1 MRDLTPIDHE
11 LMRKALLRYL
21 AMHHPAG
28 FTAQSLSIALPGRG
42 LLDYTPTPV
51 AVISALAVLQDLGL
65 VASVVSPI
73 GSSVYYKCT
82 GQGKLALEREET
94 E

>member
-1 MRDLTPIDHE
+1 MRELTPIDNE
-11 LMRKALLRYL
+11 LLRKALLRYL

-42 LLDYTPTPV
+42 LLDYNPAEE
-51 AVISALAVLQDLGL
+51 AVKSALHVLQDLGL
-65 VASVVSPI
+65 VSSVPSPV

-82 GQGKLALEREET
+82 GQGKIELEREEF
-94 E
+94 